1 MYVRLVRFTF
11 GPGKRAEAQSLADD
25 LVPAIGEQPGCQG
38 VTAFGD
44 DTDGEYGLYV
54 RWDSREHADA
64 AAGVIGPRLQQHL
77 SGNVQGPPDIRLFQ
91 VLAG

>member
-25 LVPAIGEQPGCQG
+25 LVPAIRAQPGCED
-38 VTAFGD
+38 VVAFGD
-44 DTDGEYGLYV
+44 ESDGEYGLYV

-64 AAGVIGPRLQQHL
+64 AAGVIGPQLQQHL
-77 SGNVQGPPDIRLFQ
+77 SGNAQGAPDIRLFE